1 MFALSFALHFNPDVV
16 VPLTLAQA
24 ERQVTVRVYNSLGQ
38 EVRRL
43 ARGPLAAG
51 HHSLSWD
58 GRDRGGQLVASGSY
72 LLKVSA
78 GDWEVARKVVKT
90 R

>member
-1 MFALSFALHFNPDVV
+1 MV

-58 GRDRGGQLVASGSY
+58 GRDRGGQLGSRLGESY